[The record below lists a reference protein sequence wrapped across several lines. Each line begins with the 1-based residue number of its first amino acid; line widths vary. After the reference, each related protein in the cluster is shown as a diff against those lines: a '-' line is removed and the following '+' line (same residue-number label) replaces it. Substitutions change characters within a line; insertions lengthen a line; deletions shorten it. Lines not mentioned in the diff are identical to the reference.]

1 MRFLFNICSFNGCT
15 HRETATEVGGG
26 RERERRERERE
37 RPKEE

>member
-26 RERERRERERE
+26 RERERERERE